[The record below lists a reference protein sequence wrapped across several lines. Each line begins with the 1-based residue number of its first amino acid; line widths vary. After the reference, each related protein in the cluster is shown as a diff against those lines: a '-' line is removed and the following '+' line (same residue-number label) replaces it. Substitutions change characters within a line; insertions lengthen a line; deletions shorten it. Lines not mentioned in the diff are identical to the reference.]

1 MNYQIF
7 SQYVDSAL
15 NQYELSVIRNLNS
28 MKNLEDMGV
37 TYVNAIII
45 KAL

>member
-1 MNYQIF
+1 MNYHIF

>member
-15 NQYELSVIRNLNS
+15 NQYKLSVIRKLNF